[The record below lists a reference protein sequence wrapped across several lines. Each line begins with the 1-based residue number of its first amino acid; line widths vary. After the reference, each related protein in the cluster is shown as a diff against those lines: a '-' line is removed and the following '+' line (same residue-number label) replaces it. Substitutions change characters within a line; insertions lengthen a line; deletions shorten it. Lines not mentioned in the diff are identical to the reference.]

1 MKTEYIILKNAILN
15 NNCPECYATKSLQL
29 SFKQKKVLSKL
40 YIKTEKDVI
49 ESMDCQKCDTT
60 IYPGRWTDDIE
71 RVYEYHKKTISVASS
86 GIRFTKLFY
95 TILFLL
101 ILIVSCAIGAFLFFP
116 DLFAD
121 KL

>member
-29 SFKQKKVLSKL
+29 SFKQKKVLSKF
-40 YIKTEKDVI
+40 YIKTEKEVI
-49 ESMDCQKCDTT
+49 ESMDCQKCGTN

-71 RVYEYHKKTISVASS
+71 RVYEYHKKTIDKKSA

-95 TILFLL
+95 LLLFLA
-101 ILIVSCAIGAFLFFP
+101 IVICASIIYTYISFP
-116 DLFAD
+116 EYFTV
-121 KL
+121 